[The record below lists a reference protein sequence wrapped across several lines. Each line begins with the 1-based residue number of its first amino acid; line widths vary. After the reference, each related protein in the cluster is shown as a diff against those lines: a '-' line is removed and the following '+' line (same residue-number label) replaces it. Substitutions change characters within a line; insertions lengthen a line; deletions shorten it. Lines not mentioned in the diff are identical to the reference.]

1 MKFKKLS
8 SNITEWF
15 SNNITDVPP
24 PTTTTTT
31 TTPAPGVTT
40 TVPPGPEPE
49 EPEQPEEAQEIEAEI
64 AKGILHWK
72 SVPIVTFLK

>member
-1 MKFKKLS
+1 MLN
-8 SNITEWF
+8 SNIIKWF
-15 SNNITDVPP
+15 CKNIADVAP

-64 AKGILHWK
+64 AKGILHRK